1 MTKQKTILIVDDDE
15 RNIFALEAVLRSRGF
30 ETSTAANGELALET
44 LTSRPNIDLV
54 LMDIM
59 MPIMDGYEAM
69 RAIRDNKSIKNI
81 PVIALTAK
89 AMKGDKLKCLEAGA
103 NDYCAKP
110 VDIIE
115 LFNKIENCLKE

>member
-1 MTKQKTILIVDDDE
+1 MTAEKTILIVDDDE
-15 RNIFALEAVLRSRGF
+15 RNIFALVAVLHSRGF
-30 ETSTAANGELALET
+30 KTSTAPNGKLALKV
-44 LTSRPNIDLV
+44 LTDHPNMDLV

-59 MPIMDGYEAM
+59 MPIMDGYETM
-69 RAIRDNKSIKNI
+69 RTIRADETIQHI

-110 VDIIE
+110 VDIEE
-115 LFNKIENCLKE
+115 LFDKIENCLKE